1 MNMRDF
7 LKRITL
13 LLVCCVFVLGNAHV
27 SFADD
32 LMLMEAYFTQDE
44 GYSGWKDVP
53 GKGKMR
59 YYAQNDPLW
68 GSLTYERVDAES
80 RRPFR
85 DSGCCPSAAAMAVA
99 ALIPEEE
106 LAIIGDYAKRP
117 YSLCSCSLNKERCNK
132 RHSRYILTSDRDYSR
147 FLPLIFGDFATG
159 NNTFGVYSR
168 AVSAGTGTGYLHQ
181 IVKIYGLKLTFT
193 YQYAEALAALDEGK
207 AVAAL
212 AGGGGAFTDTGHY
225 VFLAHYDEEQ
235 LYVLDPL
242 RRDVYK
248 TNGAGKLHIIEPGLI
263 SLKHSNVS
271 AARFSNFLI
280 FEKITNTP

>member
-1 MNMRDF
+1 MRDF
-7 LKRITL
+7 LIRITL
-13 LLVCCVFVLGNAHV
+13 LLACCVFVCGNAHV

-32 LMLMEAYFTQDE
+32 VTLMEAYFAQDE
-44 GYSGWKDVP
+44 GYSGWIEVP
-53 GKGKMR
+53 DKGKMR

-68 GSLTYERVDAES
+68 GALTYERGDTES

-85 DSGCCPSAAAMAVA
+85 DSGCSPSAAAMAVA

-106 LAIIGDYAKRP
+106 LSVIGNYAKRP

-132 RHSRYILTSDRDYSR
+132 RHSRYLLTSDRDFSR
-147 FLPLIFGDFATG
+147 FLPLVFGDFATG

-168 AVSAGTGTGYLHQ
+168 SVAAGTGTGYLHQ
-181 IVKIYGLKLTFT
+181 ICQIYGLKLTFT
-193 YQYAEALAALDEGK
+193 YQYSEALAAMDEGK

-212 AGGGGAFTDTGHY
+212 AGSGGAFTDTGHY
-225 VFLAHYDEEQ
+225 VFLAHHDEER

-242 RRDVYK
+242 RREVYK
-248 TNGAGKLHIIEPGLI
+248 TNGGNKLEIIEPGLV
-263 SLKHSNVS
+263 SLLHNQIS

-280 FEKITNTP
+280 FEKIAE